1 MRHSLLLL
9 ILISC
14 TAFPAF
20 SQEGD
25 EVFSFLRYPTSAR
38 ANALGGQTVSL
49 IERDPSLIFHNPGLL
64 GSEMDGMMNLN
75 YMNYFS
81 DINIGSVAYT
91 KARGEQG
98 AWGIGASFIS
108 YGNFKQTS
116 VENISEGSFSA
127 KDINI
132 TGIYAHDLSERWRGG
147 LAIKFLYS
155 SFESYSAIGLCAD
168 AGLSYYNSESGF
180 SFGFA
185 LKNLGAQLKSYNE
198 ERQKLPWDIQLGISK
213 KLQHNPIRFSI
224 TATQLNKWKI
234 DYIDTTD
241 RENKSSFFKTVVR
254 HLVFGV
260 DYIPTENFWLGVGFN
275 PKTSQDMSL
284 QNGNKLGGFSAG
296 AGVKISKFDVSASV
310 AKYHPSAVSLMLS
323 ISTTFADFTN

>member
-1 MRHSLLLL
+1 MKLILSLLLIFGL
-9 ILISC
+9 SVP
-14 TAFPAF
+14 AFP
-20 SQEGD
+20 QEGD

-64 GSEMDGMMNLN
+64 GSEMDGMLNLN
-75 YMNYFS
+75 YMNFIS
-81 DINIGSVAYT
+81 DINTGSVVYT
-91 KARGEQG
+91 KARGEKG

-108 YGNFKQTS
+108 YGNMKQTS
-116 VENISEGSFSA
+116 VENIDEGSFSV

-147 LAIKFLYS
+147 LALKFLYS
-155 SFESYSAIGLCAD
+155 SFESYTAIGLCAD
-168 AGLSYYNSESGF
+168 AGLSYYNSDKGF
-180 SFGFA
+180 SFGFT
-185 LKNLGAQLKSYNE
+185 LKNLGAQLKSYND

-213 KLQHNPIRFSI
+213 KLEHNPIRFSV
-224 TATQLNKWKI
+224 TATHLNKWKI
-234 DYIDTTD
+234 DYIDKTD
-241 RENKSSFFKTVVR
+241 TENNDSFVKTLTR

-260 DYIPTENFWLGVGFN
+260 DYVPSENFWLGIGFN
-275 PKTSQDMSL
+275 AKSNQDMSL

-296 AGVKISKFDVSASV
+296 AGVRISKFDVSASV

>member
-1 MRHSLLLL
+1 MKHLLSLLF
-9 ILISC
+9 IFCFS
-14 TAFPAF
+14 FPVF

-25 EVFSFLRYPTSAR
+25 EVFSFLRYPTSSR

-64 GSEMDGMMNLN
+64 GSEMDGMLNLN
-75 YMNYFS
+75 YMNFVS

-91 KARGEQG
+91 KAHGEQG

-108 YGNFKQTS
+108 YGSFKQKS
-116 VENISEGSFSA
+116 NENIDEGTFSA

-132 TGIYAHDLSERWRGG
+132 TGIYAHDLSDRWRGG

-168 AGLSYYNSESGF
+168 AGLSYYNSDNGF
-180 SFGFA
+180 SFGFT
-185 LKNLGAQLKSYNE
+185 LKNMGAQLKSYNE
-198 ERQKLPWDIQLGISK
+198 ERQKLPWDIQMGISK

-224 TATQLNKWKI
+224 TAIHLNKWKI
-234 DYIDTTD
+234 DYIDKTD
-241 RENKSSFFKTVVR
+241 EENKDSFLKTFTR

-260 DYIPTENFWLGVGFN
+260 DYIPSENFWLGVGFN
-275 PKTSQDMSL
+275 PKSNQDMSL
-284 QNGNKLGGFSAG
+284 QNGNKLGGFSIG
-296 AGVKISKFDVSASV
+296 GGVRISKFDVSASV

-323 ISTTFADFTN
+323 VSTTFADFTN